1 MKRSNNLIADFPP
14 PPPREPNRPDR
25 PPALSPDETGNRT
38 DKSSGRVP
46 ERSTEH
52 QLAPTAASQWPANLA
67 GFRARRQRPHRT
79 HATASV
85 APFYVETEAG

>member
-14 PPPREPNRPDR
+14 PAPREPNRPDP
-25 PPALSPDETGNRT
+25 PPAKPHDETGS
-38 DKSSGRVP
+38 DKSSDQVP
-46 ERSTEH
+46 DRSTEH
-52 QLAPTAASQWPANLA
+52 QVALTTANLA
-67 GFRARRQRPHRT
+67 GFHARRQHPPRT

>member
-14 PPPREPNRPDR
+14 PAPREPNRPDP
-25 PPALSPDETGNRT
+25 PPAKPHDETGSNT
-38 DKSSGRVP
+38 DKSSAPVP
-46 ERSTEH
+46 DRSTEH
-52 QLAPTAASQWPANLA
+52 QVALTTANLA
-67 GFRARRQRPHRT
+67 GFHARRQHPPRT

>member
-14 PPPREPNRPDR
+14 PAPLEPNRPDP
-25 PPALSPDETGNRT
+25 PPARSHDKTGNNT
-38 DKSSGRVP
+38 DNSSNQMP
-46 ERSTEH
+46 DRSTEH
-52 QLAPTAASQWPANLA
+52 QVALSTANLA
-67 GFRARRQRPHRT
+67 GFYARRQHPHRT